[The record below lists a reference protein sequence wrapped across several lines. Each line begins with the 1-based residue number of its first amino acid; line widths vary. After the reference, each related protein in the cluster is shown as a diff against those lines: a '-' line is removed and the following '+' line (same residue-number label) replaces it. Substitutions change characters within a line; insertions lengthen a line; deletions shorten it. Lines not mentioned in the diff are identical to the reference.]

1 MMYCGNCVETADE
14 SKSKSRQIACERV
27 NTLNNAMN
35 AVKRPGSWST
45 STKGAERKRE
55 REIGKCLTRKQNII
69 KTKRGEVLQHLK
81 GTLIIEAHRCT
92 ENVKAMHFK
101 GSFSQMIS

>member
-35 AVKRPGSWST
+35 VVKRLCSWKT
-45 STKGAERKRE
+45 SMNGAERVKERE
-55 REIGKCLTRKQNII
+55 RERSG
-69 KTKRGEVLQHLK
+69 
-81 GTLIIEAHRCT
+81 
-92 ENVKAMHFK
+92 
-101 GSFSQMIS
+101 